1 MNYMFS
7 DFFLDMQDISAMS
20 VASDPRRQR
29 VEMTVETESGKSYE
43 FGQIPKEEL
52 EPLQRFTVRPP
63 TYLSISV
70 SRATAHSSTRSRDS
84 FKGISTCHPSFS

>member
-1 MNYMFS
+1 
-7 DFFLDMQDISAMS
+7 MS

-52 EPLQRFTVRPP
+52 EPLQRSKLLLPFC
-63 TYLSISV
+63 Y
-70 SRATAHSSTRSRDS
+70 
-84 FKGISTCHPSFS
+84 